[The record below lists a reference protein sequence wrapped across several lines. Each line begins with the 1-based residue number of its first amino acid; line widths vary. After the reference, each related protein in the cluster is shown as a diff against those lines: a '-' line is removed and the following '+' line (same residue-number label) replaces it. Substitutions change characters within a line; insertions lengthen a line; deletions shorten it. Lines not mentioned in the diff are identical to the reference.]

1 MLRVKQNPVF
11 LAPDPRQPA
20 VPHGLRSSF
29 RDWAAERT
37 NYPREMAEIA
47 LAHRMPMICS
57 SVYLVRFMVRPF
69 VGSDSNSKWRKKSR
83 GRSLANN
90 SMVVNV
96 LLIQRRK
103 SVERNNLRW
112 FLMAQNGWILEV
124 IRDMVIFAHMNDLPK
139 SAQVLQ
145 DTAEALS
152 LELEREQT
160 ERPKRDTKSN
170 IVEFPNVLAGNSF
183 E

>member
-1 MLRVKQNPVF
+1 M
-11 LAPDPRQPA
+11 
-20 VPHGLRSSF
+20 
-29 RDWAAERT
+29 E
-37 NYPREMAEIA
+37 E
-47 LAHRMPMICS
+47 
-57 SVYLVRFMVRPF
+57 
-69 VGSDSNSKWRKKSR
+69 KSR

-103 SVERNNLRW
+103 SVEGNNLRW

-124 IRDMVIFAHMNDLPK
+124 IRDIVIFAHMNDLPK